1 MITASSRPVEKCA
14 WPPGIDMSFKDSE
27 APPKGLG
34 LWLGSHSRHQM
45 QSCAYHGLSGAVLQL
60 SFGTEDT
67 DVVQVCIRQ

>member
-45 QSCAYHGLSGAVLQL
+45 QSRAYHGLSGL
-60 SFGTEDT
+60 SVWSSTSTEL
-67 DVVQVCIRQ
+67 RHGRY